1 LLQTDS
7 DVLEPFSVAK
17 KVREL
22 ERKVKNEQEFYL
34 KDKDRAAKEKRDR
47 EANEVPVE
55 IQFK

>member
-1 LLQTDS
+1 M
-7 DVLEPFSVAK
+7 LEPFSVAK